1 MSPAGYK
8 ISALSGAMVKE
19 FFSRKDAKAQR
30 FSLRLLCFF
39 FAPLRLGVRKPF
51 RVWKNVKNS

>member
-19 FFSRKDAKAQR
+19 FFSRNGAAAQR
-30 FSLRLLCFF
+30 
-39 FAPLRLGVRKPF
+39 
-51 RVWKNVKNS
+51 